1 MIELLGVDLPIA
13 ITTTPFTLQ
22 DTLLSKFLTVS
33 DFTVR
38 SDFLYKPP
46 SLSELLWGYL

>member
-22 DTLLSKFLTVS
+22 DTLLSKL
-33 DFTVR
+33 DR
-38 SDFLYKPP
+38 
-46 SLSELLWGYL
+46 